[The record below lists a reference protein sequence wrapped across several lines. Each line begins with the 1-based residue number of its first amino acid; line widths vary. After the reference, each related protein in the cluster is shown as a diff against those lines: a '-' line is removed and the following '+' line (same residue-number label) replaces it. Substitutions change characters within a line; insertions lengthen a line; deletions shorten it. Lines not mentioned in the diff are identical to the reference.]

1 MVHYLRARYGS
12 SLAPPHIWLGV
23 SVEDAKNTVRLR
35 HLHAAQAS
43 VKFVSFEP
51 LLGPVGKVDL
61 TGMDW
66 AIVGG
71 ESGPQARPIAEE
83 WAIEIR
89 DQCRAAKVAFFFKQW
104 GDSTKIRWPT
114 ALWA

>member
-1 MVHYLRARYGS
+1 MAAWRRRTFG
-12 SLAPPHIWLGV
+12 LGCQL
-23 SVEDAKNTVRLR
+23 KMQRTPW

-61 TGMDW
+61 TGIDW

-71 ESGPQARPIAEE
+71 ESGPL
-83 WAIEIR
+83 
-89 DQCRAAKVAFFFKQW
+89 DGAFVSFFH
-104 GDSTKIRWPT
+104 G
-114 ALWA
+114 

>member
-1 MVHYLRARYGS
+1 MVRYLRARYGS

-23 SVEDAKNTVRLR
+23 SVEDAKHTVRLR

-43 VKFVSFEP
+43 VK
-51 LLGPVGKVDL
+51 GPVGKVDL

-83 WAIEIR
+83 WANR
-89 DQCRAAKVAFFFKQW
+89 N
-104 GDSTKIRWPT
+104 P
-114 ALWA
+114 